1 VAPAGSGIARRSG
14 VRRLG
19 FGAIWRAVLS
29 RAVIL
34 AALALASP
42 VAAALASAEPAPQR
56 VVSLNPSLTAIALAL
71 GAREQLAGVDDFS
84 ARQEP
89 AVAHLPRVGGL
100 YDPSLEAVVALR
112 PDLVMLVPSA
122 EQRGFQEQLAAL
134 GIARFV
140 ANPVSYDEVLGTIRA
155 LGERLGRAR
164 EAEARVAALRRARER
179 AEAASAGRPRVR
191 ALLVIQRDP
200 LFVAGPGTFVDDML
214 RAAGAVNVA
223 ADLSGPWPRA
233 SREWLLAAQPEL
245 ILDSTDEPEPARE
258 FWARWPALRARVVEL
273 PAGLV
278 TLPGPQLDRALARLE
293 AAVHPAFGETGSDP
307 VSSIPAGS
315 EP

>member
-1 VAPAGSGIARRSG
+1 MRRCAAISFVA
-14 VRRLG
+14 L
-19 FGAIWRAVLS
+19 VLS
-29 RAVIL
+29 
-34 AALALASP
+34 ALAG
-42 VAAALASAEPAPQR
+42 LASAEPAPLR
-56 VVSLNPSLTAIALAL
+56 VVSLNPSLTAMALAL
-71 GAREQLAGVDDFS
+71 GARDQLVGVDDFS

-89 AVAHLPRVGGL
+89 AVARLPRVGGL

-140 ANPVSYDEVLGTIRA
+140 ADPVSYDEVLETIRA
-155 LGERLGRAR
+155 LGGKLGRAR
-164 EAEARVAALRRARER
+164 AAEARVAALRTARAR

-191 ALLVIQRDP
+191 ALLVLQRDP
-200 LFVAGPGTFVDDML
+200 LFVAGAGTFVDDML
-214 RAAGAVNVA
+214 RAVGSANVG
-223 ADLSGPWPRA
+223 ADLPGSWPRA
-233 SREWLLAAQPEL
+233 SREWLLAAQPDV

-258 FWARWPALRARVVEL
+258 FWARWPALRARVVSL

-293 AAVHPAFGETGSDP
+293 TALRPAFGETGSDP
-307 VSSIPAGS
+307 NSSPPGS

>member
-1 VAPAGSGIARRSG
+1 MAAALGRSDALAQELCRRA
-14 VRRLG
+14 VRRRA
-19 FGAIWRAVLS
+19 AIFV
-29 RAVIL
+29 
-34 AALALASP
+34 ALALS
-42 VAAALASAEPAPQR
+42 AAALRASAEPAPQR
-56 VVSLNPSLTAIALAL
+56 VVSLNPSLTAMALAL
-71 GAREQLAGVDDFS
+71 GAGDQLVGVDDFS

-89 AVAHLPRVGGL
+89 AVAQLPRVGGL

-140 ANPVSYDEVLGTIRA
+140 ANPVSYDEVLATIGA
-155 LGERLGRAR
+155 LGVRLGRAR
-164 EAEARVAALRRARER
+164 EAEARVAKLRQARER
-179 AEAASAGRPRVR
+179 AAAASAGRARVR

-214 RAAGAVNVA
+214 RAAGATNVA

-258 FWARWPALRARVVEL
+258 FWARWPALRGRVVSL

-293 AAVHPAFGETGSDP
+293 AAMRPALGQSGSDP
-307 VSSIPAGS
+307 DWPSPAGS